1 MAEAALLLSLP
12 EAAAERDAREKLALW
27 DGRADTT
34 APLTDRQTDSVLAL
48 KAAAEALPVPAEV
61 RRRREPGWVSS
72 VGASADARPADP
84 RPGSL
89 PPFPGAGTAPV
100 GEAAPLPGLSG
111 LSLPGTAGAAPR
123 RGPVGRELCPGCPW
137 GHRARVLPPTLSRKE
152 SAANPK
158 CFAFRTASC
167 WCLFATLMNNPAS
180 FFPRDAWGRPEL
192 VRGDSFHSSHV
203 DLLSSRIKCRS
214 CLYLTYSRA
223 IKMFFFGS

>member
-72 VGASADARPADP
+72 VSVSADARPADP

-89 PPFPGAGTAPV
+89 PSFPSAGTAPV
-100 GEAAPLPGLSG
+100 GEAAPFPGLSG
-111 LSLPGTAGAAPR
+111 LSLPGTAGAPPAARAGCPGALPR
-123 RGPVGRELCPGCPW
+123 VSRPGCPW
-137 GHRARVLPPTLSRKE
+137 GH
-152 SAANPK
+152 
-158 CFAFRTASC
+158 
-167 WCLFATLMNNPAS
+167 
-180 FFPRDAWGRPEL
+180 
-192 VRGDSFHSSHV
+192 
-203 DLLSSRIKCRS
+203 
-214 CLYLTYSRA
+214 
-223 IKMFFFGS
+223 